1 MHKISY
7 FTNLQIIEMT
17 PFGEG
22 FPTTRYPTFSGW
34 GPISLILRWC
44 ILQMDANVII
54 VSCKCAYVHT
64 YTYYVWTREFICFK
78 KTPETS
84 QWKFCINEMWWFG
97 VVCKWRTSATCHI
110 FWNETNETGIWKV
123 KRVKVPVQ
131 HQFSAFAQVEIP
143 DTVVAKGTMFRSW
156 RPTSDWRRQNQ

>member
-1 MHKISY
+1 
-7 FTNLQIIEMT
+7 MT

-34 GPISLILRWC
+34 GPISLILRLR
-44 ILQMDANVII
+44 ILQMDANVINVHMYI
-54 VSCKCAYVHT
+54 HIHIMYEQGSLYASKKHTKQANENVASMKCDDLVLSIPIY
-64 YTYYVWTREFICFK
+64 I
-78 KTPETS
+78 
-84 QWKFCINEMWWFG
+84 
-97 VVCKWRTSATCHI
+97 VCKWRTSATCHI
-110 FWNETNETGIWKV
+110 FTNETGMRKV

-143 DTVVAKGTMFRSW
+143 DTVVAKGTMFRSR